1 MEEKEYLSKEEILNL
16 MSSPINELEVKRLNP
31 LVLAYIG
38 DAVYELYIRKYLI
51 ITQGTLVN
59 QLHKRATKF
68 VKAEAQANIVHNIM
82 DDLTEE
88 EITIVKRGRNS
99 KSGSVPKNADLSDYK
114 YATGFEALIGYLY
127 LIDNQERLINLISK
141 AIELL
146 ENRYKE
152 QGTDTSI

>member
-82 DDLTEE
+82 VDLTEE

-146 ENRYKE
+146 EK
-152 QGTDTSI
+152 QI

>member
-1 MEEKEYLSKEEILNL
+1 MEDKEYLSKEEILNL
-16 MSSPINELEVKRLNP
+16 ISSPINELEVKRLNP

-38 DAVYELYIRKYLI
+38 DAVFELYIRKYLI

-59 QLHKRATKF
+59 QLHKQATKF
-68 VKAEAQANIVHNIM
+68 VKAEAQAYIVHNIT
-82 DDLTEE
+82 DSLTEE

-127 LIDNQERLINLISK
+127 LIGSQERLINLISE
-141 AIELL
+141 AIRQVEG
-146 ENRYKE
+146 N
-152 QGTDTSI
+152 